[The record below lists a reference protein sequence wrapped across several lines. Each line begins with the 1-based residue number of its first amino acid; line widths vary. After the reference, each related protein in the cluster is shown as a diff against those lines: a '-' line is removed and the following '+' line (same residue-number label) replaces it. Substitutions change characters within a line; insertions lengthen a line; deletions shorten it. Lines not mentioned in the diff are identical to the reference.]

1 MKQFFILF
9 TFILTAFTLTA
20 RAQTGT
26 GVDSIKPQ
34 ILAALPD
41 SIKPA
46 ANQNTPAP
54 DTSKRLADNLGPRVI
69 LYKNYVKVEPAAVIP
84 FTTASDAEMQ
94 ATLVKKITPLIAPF
108 FAADTVNELIQRMP
122 GSIVDLKK
130 QISLVTND
138 TLRAL
143 YYQKIANYYL
153 KYDSISLKR
162 TRTVYQDAAIEYT
175 IKALHSYSR
184 YNDSNGLRN
193 SFNNLVRVYKD
204 QKKFSQAKWCILQ
217 SNTISRMQN
226 DTRNVIS
233 SLVELAGI
241 KMSIK
246 DYKLAQ
252 RDLDEALSLSSQ
264 NHFSKQESMVQTSY
278 VSLYTHLN
286 NPQKA
291 AAALKRHDFIEDS
304 IVKAEQARTL
314 AALKAQDSTQQ
325 AKKKLLTS
333 VTSVSKK
340 SLKANSAKRT
350 ASL

>member
-1 MKQFFILF
+1 MKQFFLLF
-9 TFILTAFTLTA
+9 TFILTVFTLAT

-26 GVDSIKPQ
+26 TQDSIKPVV
-34 ILAALPD
+34 LAALPD
-41 SIKPA
+41 SVKPA
-46 ANQNTPAP
+46 ANATNA
-54 DTSKRLADNLGPRVI
+54 DTSKRLLAENLTPRVI
-69 LYKNYVKVEPAAVIP
+69 LYKNYVKVEPIPIIP

-108 FAADTVNELIQRMP
+108 FAADTAKDDLTQRMP
-122 GSIVDLKK
+122 ASITDLKR
-130 QISLVTND
+130 QIGLVTND

-153 KYDSISLKR
+153 KYDSIALKR
-162 TRTVYQDAAIEYT
+162 TRTIYQDAAIDYT

-184 YNDSNGLRN
+184 YNDSNGLLT
-193 SFNNLVRVYKD
+193 SFNNLVRIYKD
-204 QKKFSQAKWCILQ
+204 QKKFSQAKWFILQ
-217 SNTISRMQN
+217 SNTISRMRN
-226 DTRNVIS
+226 DTKNVIS

-264 NHFSKQESMVQTSY
+264 NHYSKQESMVQASY
-278 VSLYTHLN
+278 ASLYTHLN

-304 IVKAEQARTL
+304 ILKAEQARTL

-325 AKKKLLTS
+325 SKKKLLTA
-333 VTSVSKK
+333 VSKK
-340 SLKANSAKRT
+340 PSKTASAKKT
-350 ASL
+350 VSL